1 MVALN
6 FSFFTFVGSLLLLLL
21 FNNFDSQLQFVT
33 KISWISSFNIS
44 FAVGIDGMSL
54 FFLLLST
61 FLVPLCLL
69 SSWDNKKNVKEFLV
83 SFLLLEFFLI
93 GTFCVLDLILFYA
106 FFESV
111 LIPMFFIIGIWGS

>member
-1 MVALN
+1 MKTGIRH
-6 FSFFTFVGSLLLLLL
+6 FLLM

-33 KISWISSFNIS
+33 KISCISSFNIS
-44 FAVGIDGMSL
+44 FALGVDGMSL

-69 SSWDNKKNVKEFLV
+69 SSWDNKKNVKFFLV